1 MRSDGILAD
10 FQKRFAAILALP
22 GATEAQR
29 VAVLRAYLSLL
40 NEFLYER
47 RSQEQIDCLNQPDAA
62 HPEWRRVTPFL
73 AIWDDYAEKV
83 LGFHFDAN
91 QIDKLA
97 KGFVCVFSKR
107 SARVIAPH
115 PLPASKPAAS
125 LGGLKPQEFALL
137 RTMHALQDFSQ
148 LPGAID
154 GAMVS
159 AVQKSFG
166 GAIPDEDILSDEN
179 AARKLQRLFGDADR
193 NVDERVRYIFS
204 GARIIKARSPGG
216 AYAICAQCEG
226 DVRRIFRELVQL
238 PGLKRKKAYMIL
250 RDFHELGI
258 WQYNKHIEEINI
270 IPDNRIMRVALRTG
284 ILRPA
289 LGKLLNSLLDEFDF
303 QYGLT
308 TQATEESFRLVW
320 DRMREINGGSNIVP
334 YPAGLDQF
342 VFRLA
347 DGRGGCCKPGAMAC
361 KTGKTAKAFFRW
373 LADEFDYTPQGI
385 CPLIGVCPGECK
397 ALNSPFAIQNMT
409 WMEIFTGSGGGGG
422 LRGV

>member
-1 MRSDGILAD
+1 MRSDSTLAD
-10 FQKRFAAILALP
+10 FQKRFTAVLALP
-22 GATEAQR
+22 AATEAQR
-29 VAVLRAYLSLL
+29 VVLLRKYLSLL
-40 NEFLYER
+40 NEFLYEWR
-47 RSQEQIDCLNQPDAA
+47 GQAEIDNLNCPDAR
-62 HPEWRRVTPFL
+62 HPEWRRVTPFV

-97 KGFVCVFSKR
+97 KVFLTAFSKR
-107 SARVIAPH
+107 SARAIAPQ
-115 PLPASKPAAS
+115 PLPASKPAVT

-137 RTMHALQDFSQ
+137 RTMHALQDFSE
-148 LPGAID
+148 LPSPID
-154 GAMVS
+154 AVMVT
-159 AVQKSFG
+159 AVKNSFR

-204 GARIIKARSPGG
+204 GARMIKASSPGG

-226 DVRRIFRELVQL
+226 DVRKIFNELLQL

-258 WQYNKHIEEINI
+258 WQYKSHIEEINI

-308 TQATEESFRLVW
+308 AQATEQSFRLVW
-320 DRMREINGGSNIVP
+320 DRMREINGGKNMVP

-347 DGRGGCCKPGAMAC
+347 DGRGGCCKPAAMAC
-361 KTGKTAKAFFRW
+361 KTGKTPKTFFRW
-373 LADEFDYTPQGI
+373 LADELDYRPQGN
-385 CPLIGVCPGECK
+385 CPFLGVCPDECK
-397 ALNSPFAIQNMT
+397 AMNSPFAIQNMT
-409 WMEIFTGSGGGGG
+409 WMDIFSGPGGGGG